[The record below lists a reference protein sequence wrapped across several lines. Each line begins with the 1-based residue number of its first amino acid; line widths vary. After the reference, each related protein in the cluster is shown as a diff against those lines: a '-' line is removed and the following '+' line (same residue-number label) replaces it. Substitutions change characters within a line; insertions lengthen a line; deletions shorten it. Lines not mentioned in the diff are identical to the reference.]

1 MILAAAALTAAISLE
16 IDLGALI
23 NAHRVKSPTVTCGI
37 RTVGYRFAGK
47 PGQTFRYA
55 GDSYTIPEEGWIE
68 LIADRRKTTYRIN
81 NQTVS
86 LESAPLNQFSFGEVE
101 LPNPQPTTIDK
112 EITR

>member
-1 MILAAAALTAAISLE
+1 MILAAALTAAISLE
-16 IDLGALI
+16 IDLGSLI

-37 RTVGYRFAGK
+37 RTVGYRFAGR

-55 GDSYTIPEEGWIE
+55 GDDYTIPEEGWIE

-81 NQTVS
+81 NRSVS
-86 LESAPLNQFSFGEVE
+86 LESAPLNQFGFGEVE
-101 LPNPQPTTIDK
+101 LPNPQQPTIEK